1 MHAGRIKVWESRQKA
16 ELNSAHTAANGLNF
30 YSSGKA
36 SMNVLSSR
44 KFHVT
49 HGGDFVT
56 AAFEEK
62 LLQSNFLLNI
72 RKLSIENRTLKCK
85 RDGLKCV
92 EEQAKG

>member
-1 MHAGRIKVWESRQKA
+1 MFVGLCMQAGLKCVGSRRMA

-62 LLQSNFLLNI
+62 
-72 RKLSIENRTLKCK
+72 
-85 RDGLKCV
+85 
-92 EEQAKG
+92 

>member
-1 MHAGRIKVWESRQKA
+1 MWESRQKA

-36 SMNVLSSR
+36 SMNILSSR

-56 AAFEEK
+56 AAVVGEEVNI
-62 LLQSNFLLNI
+62 NF
-72 RKLSIENRTLKCK
+72 TL
-85 RDGLKCV
+85 GI
-92 EEQAKG
+92 

>member
-1 MHAGRIKVWESRQKA
+1 MWESRQKA

-49 HGGDFVT
+49 HGRDIVT
-56 AAFEEK
+56 AAVEV
-62 LLQSNFLLNI
+62 QVMQNI
-72 RKLSIENRTLKCK
+72 IILSI
-85 RDGLKCV
+85 
-92 EEQAKG
+92 